1 MDANEIK
8 GALDLMRSDCNDSAL
23 RSAIGYA
30 AQQLPREEPPIFGT
44 LEIKVYAL
52 AGALDELTKAEKWPR
67 PIVELE
73 PHRSRVR
80 AAKLAVVEEVKRL
93 LRAP

>member
-23 RSAIGYA
+23 RNAIGYA
-30 AQQLPREEPPIFGT
+30 AQQLPKEEPPIFGA
-44 LEIKVYAL
+44 LEGRIYTL
-52 AGALDELTKAEKWPR
+52 AGALDELTRAEKWPR

-80 AAKLAVVEEVKRL
+80 AAKLAIVEEVKRL
-93 LRAP
+93 LEAP